1 MKGIFLIIVTFFRFY
16 MLCAMEMNEVLVETT
31 AMRNANMRFDCCLSR
46 LDLNDI
52 QTLHDIIDAAHNYQC
67 ALTLAVLNRG
77 FERPDD
83 YLNGMQ
89 CNLVA
94 SNRDLAIAAFAYSGG
109 MATPGEI
116 LRLNATRRLL
126 PNSLGGILMTLL

>member
-1 MKGIFLIIVTFFRFY
+1 
-16 MLCAMEMNEVLVETT
+16 MNEVLVETT
-31 AMRNANMRFDCCLSR
+31 TMRNANMHFDRCLSR

-52 QTLHDIIDAAHNYQC
+52 QTLHNIIDAAHNYQC
-67 ALTLAVLNRG
+67 ALTIAVLNGG
-77 FERPDD
+77 FEHYDD
-83 YLNGMQ
+83 YLNGAQ

-94 SNRDLAIAAFAYSGG
+94 SNRDLAIAVFAYSRR
-109 MATPGEI
+109 MATPREI